1 MELYGR
7 LKKIAEL
14 TRGSSVLADVG
25 CDHGYIPI
33 YCIQKG
39 YCKRA
44 IAMDINRGPLD
55 RCYKN
60 IVKYKLENCIETR
73 LSDGIEMLSSGE
85 ADTVVIA
92 GMGGLLIRDIL
103 SSGYKNIK
111 DGTNFILQPML
122 APFELKEY
130 LYENCF
136 IIENEYVVR
145 DDNKYYNIIK
155 AKKADLKHDYTYSD
169 LLIGKNLKINSP
181 DVFDDYINHK
191 ISVAQKIKK
200 GLENSK
206 NCDIEQLENI
216 NKQLKVF
223 NEVIN

>member
-1 MELYGR
+1 MELNGR

-14 TRGSSVLADVG
+14 AKNTTVLADVG

-33 YCIQKG
+33 YCVQKG

-44 IAMDINRGPLD
+44 IAMDVNQGPLD
-55 RCYKN
+55 RCTKN
-60 IVKYKLENCIETR
+60 IVKYKLEGLIETR
-73 LSDGIEMLSSGE
+73 LSDGIEKLSSGE
-85 ADTVVIA
+85 ADTIVIA

-103 SSGYKNIK
+103 NTSLENIK
-111 DGTNFILQPML
+111 PGTSFILQPML

-136 IIENEYVVR
+136 LIENEYVVR
-145 DDNKYYNIIK
+145 EDNKFYNIIK
-155 AKKADLKHDYTYSD
+155 AKKADFKADYTYSD
-169 LLIGKNLKINSP
+169 LLIGKNLKENSN
-181 DVFDDYINHK
+181 DVFIDFIKYK

-206 NCDIEQLENI
+206 NCDTAQLDNI

>member
-14 TRGSSVLADVG
+14 TSGTTVLADVG

-39 YCKRA
+39 FCKYA
-44 IAMDINRGPLD
+44 IAMDINPGPLD
-55 RCYKN
+55 RCTKN
-60 IVKYKLENCIETR
+60 IVKYKLEDCIEAR
-73 LSDGIEMLSSGE
+73 LSDGIEKLKEGE
-85 ADTVVIA
+85 ADTIVIA

-103 SSGYKNIK
+103 SNSLKNIK
-111 DGTNFILQPML
+111 TGTDFILQPML

-130 LYENCF
+130 LYENAF
-136 IIENEYVVR
+136 LIENEYVVQE
-145 DDNKYYNIIK
+145 DNKFYNIIK
-155 AKKADLKHDYTYSD
+155 AKKADFKSDYTYCD
-169 LLIGKNLKINSP
+169 LLVGKNLKENSA
-181 DVFDDYINHK
+181 DVFDDFIKYK

-206 NCDIEQLENI
+206 NCDTAQLENI

-223 NEVIN
+223 NEVIG